1 MWHTRQ
7 IPLTPKQA
15 ALTLAFLRSPEET
28 LSRARL
34 MQEVWGTD
42 YLGDTRTLDVHIH
55 WLRKSLKQL
64 QSPFVIKTLRGQGYQ
79 LVMTQPQKL
88 LRHSV

>member
-1 MWHTRQ
+1 MLIWDTRQ

-15 ALTLAFLRSPEET
+15 ALTLAFLRTPEVT

-34 MQEVWGTD
+34 MQDVWGTD

-64 QSPFVIKTLRGQGYQ
+64 QAPFMLETLRGKGYQ
-79 LVMTQPQKL
+79 LIDLT
-88 LRHSV
+88 